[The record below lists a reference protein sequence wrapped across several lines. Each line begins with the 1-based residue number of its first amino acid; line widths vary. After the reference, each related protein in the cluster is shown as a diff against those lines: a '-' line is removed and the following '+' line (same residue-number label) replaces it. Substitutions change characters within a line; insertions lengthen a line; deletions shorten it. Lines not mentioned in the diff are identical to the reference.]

1 MLIVRKILDDILY
14 SLPVQLV
21 FHHVK
26 KNIALLFVWVLLIA
40 SVYGGVGR
48 IYGIHFL
55 FLDPEYIDQVNFL
68 SFFTVGLAFGNLA
81 MAFNITCYILDSHQ
95 FSFLG
100 ILERPFAKF
109 SVNNSTI
116 PLVSLV
122 LYLIAIINF
131 QLHNEFSTGLNV
143 ILNIIGLLLGIVIMF
158 VLYFIYFKFTNKDI
172 FKFLAGSVDKRL
184 RKSGISRDRVMKKLK
199 ESKENKYPVKHYLD
213 LRLRV
218 RSTKNL
224 MDFYDKEAVL
234 KVFDQNHFNSV
245 IVELTII
252 LLVVALGAFMEI
264 KYFQIPA
271 AASTLLL
278 FSLLVMLVGAV
289 SYWFKG
295 WGIAFVLVLFVSVN
309 TLIKTGIIKGFYPA
323 RGLDYS
329 EEKAEYTIQSLQEL
343 NTEEHYYQD
352 KTAMISVLNNWKA
365 KQAEE
370 KPKMILQCVSGGG
383 QRAALWAVNSLQKA
397 DSVLGGTLNDKTI
410 LITGASGGLIGSAYY
425 RELVHR
431 KNKGEDTQ
439 PDSPRHLVNIGKD
452 NLNAIIFSL
461 VVNDAF
467 SRFRRYEYLGHKY
480 KRDRGYVFE
489 QNLNQNLEGILD
501 KKLSDYAEPERNAEV
516 PIMIMSPVIANDGRK
531 LIISSQ
537 PLSFLNLSEPDAGD
551 GVFKI
556 RGVDFSR
563 LFKDQG
569 SENLNFITALR
580 MSASFPYI
588 TPTISLPSDPPI
600 EIMDAGI
607 SDNYGVSDAL
617 QFVYVFRDWIE
628 EHTSGIVLLIIRD
641 TRKVSPIEQRSS
653 QSLTDRLTYPIASV
667 YNNLGNI
674 QDIVNDSKIELVRS
688 AIRQS
693 VELVELEYNTYSIF
707 GDDEFMLSS
716 RERQMKELERA
727 SLSWH
732 LTTREKQNIIANIQR
747 ENNQAA
753 LRKLEKVM
761 AAKPTE

>member
-26 KNIALLFVWVLLIA
+26 KNIALLFVWILLIA
-40 SVYGGVGR
+40 SVFGGVGR

-68 SFFTVGLAFGNLA
+68 SFFMVGLAFGNLA
-81 MAFNITCYILDSHQ
+81 MAFNITSYILDSHQ

-109 SVNNSTI
+109 SVNNSVI
-116 PLVSLV
+116 PLIALL
-122 LYLIAIINF
+122 LYLGAIINF
-131 QLHNEFSTGLNV
+131 QLHNEFSTGLNL
-143 ILNIIGLLLGIVIMF
+143 ILNIIGLLIGIVIMF
-158 VLYFIYFKFTNKDI
+158 LLYFLYFKFTNKDI

-184 RKSGISRDRVMKKLK
+184 RKSGISRDRMMNKLK
-199 ESKENKYPVKHYLD
+199 ETKENKYPVKQYLD

-218 RSTKNL
+218 RSTRNL

-252 LLVVALGAFMEI
+252 LIVVALGAFMEI

-295 WGIAFVLVLFVSVN
+295 WGLAFVLVMFVGVN
-309 TLIKTGIIKGFYPA
+309 TLIKTGVIKGFYPA
-323 RGLDYS
+323 RGLDYAT
-329 EEKAEYTIQSLQEL
+329 ERAEYSIQSLQEL
-343 NTEEHYYQD
+343 NSEEQFQQD
-352 KTAMISVLNNWKA
+352 KERMLRVLDNWKEN
-365 KQAEE
+365 QAEE
-370 KPKMILQCVSGGG
+370 KPKIIFQCVSGGG
-383 QRAALWAVNSLQKA
+383 QRAALWAVNALQKS

-425 RELVHR
+425 RELVYRH
-431 KNKGEDTQ
+431 KKGEPID
-439 PDSPRHLVNIGKD
+439 PGSHEHLVNIGKD

-467 SRFRRYEYLGHKY
+467 SRFRKYEYMGHQY

-489 QNLNQNLEGILD
+489 QNLNQNLGGVLD
-501 KKLSDYAEPERNAEV
+501 KKLSDYAEPESTAEM
-516 PIMIMSPVIANDGRK
+516 PIVIMSPVIANDGRK

-537 PLSFLNLSEPDAGD
+537 PLSFLNLSEPHSGD
-551 GVFKI
+551 GIFKV
-556 RGVDFSR
+556 RGVDFNS

-569 SENLNFITALR
+569 SGNLNFITALR

-588 TPTISLPSDPPI
+588 TPTISLPSEPPI

-617 QFVYVFRDWIE
+617 QFIYVFREWIE
-628 EHTSGIVLLIIRD
+628 ENTSGIVLLIIRD
-641 TRKVSPIEQRSS
+641 TRKVSPIEQQSS
-653 QSLTDRLTYPIASV
+653 QSLTDKLTYPIASV

-688 AIRQS
+688 AIDQTI
-693 VELVELEYNTYSIF
+693 EMVELEYNTYSIF
-707 GDDEFMLSS
+707 NDEEFLLSS
-716 RERQMKELERA
+716 RERQMKQLERA

-732 LTTREKQNIIANIQR
+732 LTTREKQNIIENIQR
-747 ENNQAA
+747 ENNQEA
-753 LRKLEKVM
+753 LKKLGRILKQE
-761 AAKPTE
+761 

>member
-109 SVNNSTI
+109 SVNNSAI
-116 PLVSLV
+116 PLISLV

-143 ILNIIGLLLGIVIMF
+143 VLNIIGLLVGIVIMF
-158 VLYFIYFKFTNKDI
+158 VLYFLYFKFTNKDI

-184 RKSGISRDRVMKKLK
+184 RRSGISRDRVMNKLK
-199 ESKENKYPVKHYLD
+199 ESKENKYPVRHYLD

-252 LLVVALGAFMEI
+252 LLVVALGAFMEV

-295 WGIAFVLVLFVSVN
+295 WGIAFVLVLFVFVN
-309 TLIKTGIIKGFYPA
+309 TLIKTGIVKGFYPA

-329 EEKAEYTIQSLQEL
+329 AEKAEYSIQSLHEL
-343 NTEEHYYQD
+343 NNVEQYNKD
-352 KTAMISVLNNWKA
+352 KAFMLGILENWKA
-365 KQAEE
+365 RQSED

-383 QRAALWAVNSLQKA
+383 QRAALWAVNALQKA
-397 DSVLGGTLNDKTI
+397 DSVLDGSLNDRTI

-425 RELVHR
+425 RELVYR
-431 KNKGEDTQ
+431 KNLGE
-439 PDSPRHLVNIGKD
+439 PIRPESAEHLANIGKD

-467 SRFRRYEYLGHKY
+467 SRFRKFEYLGNKY

-489 QNLNQNLEGILD
+489 QNLNQNLGGVLD
-501 KKLSDYAEPERNAEV
+501 KKLSDYTEPERNAEI
-516 PIMIMSPVIANDGRK
+516 PMMIMSPVIANDGRK

-537 PLSFLNLSEPDAGD
+537 PFSFLNLSEPNSGD
-551 GVFKI
+551 GVFKV
-556 RGVDFSR
+556 RGVDFNR
-563 LFKDQG
+563 LFKEQG

-588 TPTISLPSDPPI
+588 TPTISLPSEPPI

-607 SDNYGVSDAL
+607 SDNYGLSDAL

-628 EHTSGIVLLIIRD
+628 ENTSGVVLLIIRD
-641 TRKVSPIEQRSS
+641 TRKISPVEQKSS

-674 QDIVNDSKIELVRS
+674 QDIVNDSKIELVRA
-688 AIRQS
+688 AIDQS
-693 VELVELEYNTYSIF
+693 IEMVELEYNTYSIF
-707 GDDEFMLSS
+707 NEEEFLLSS
-716 RERQMKELERA
+716 RERQLKELERA

-732 LTTREKQNIIANIQR
+732 LTTREKQNIIQNIQR

-753 LRKLEKVM
+753 LKKLNSVIKDR
-761 AAKPTE
+761 

>member
-21 FHHVK
+21 FHHIK
-26 KNIALLFVWVLLIA
+26 KNIALLFVWILLIA
-40 SVYGGVGR
+40 SVFGGVGR

-68 SFFTVGLAFGNLA
+68 SFFMVGLAFGNLA
-81 MAFNITCYILDSHQ
+81 MAFNITSYILDSHQ

-109 SVNNSTI
+109 SVNNSVI
-116 PLVSLV
+116 PLVALI
-122 LYLIAIINF
+122 LYLSAIINF

-143 ILNIIGLLLGIVIMF
+143 VLNVIGLLLGIVIMF

-172 FKFLAGSVDKRL
+172 FKYLAGSVDKRL
-184 RKSGISRDRVMKKLK
+184 RKTGISRDRMMKKLK
-199 ESKENKYPVKHYLD
+199 ETKEHKYPVRHYLD

-218 RSTKNL
+218 RSAKNL

-252 LLVVALGAFMEI
+252 LIVVALGAFMEI

-295 WGIAFVLVLFVSVN
+295 WGIAFVLVLFVTVN
-309 TLIKTGIIKGFYPA
+309 TLIKTGIVKGFYPA

-343 NTEEHYYQD
+343 NTEAHYEED
-352 KTAMISVLNNWKA
+352 KASMINVLNNWKQ
-365 KQAEE
+365 KQTAE

-397 DSVLGGTLNDKTI
+397 DSVLGGTLNDRTI

-431 KNKGEDTQ
+431 KNNGEQTH
-439 PDSPRHLVNIGKD
+439 PESPKHLVNIGKD

-467 SRFRRYEYLGHKY
+467 SRFRNYEYMGHKY

-537 PLSFLNLSEPDAGD
+537 PLSFLNLSEPSGGD

-556 RGVDFSR
+556 RGVDFNR
-563 LFKDQG
+563 LFRDQG

-628 EHTSGIVLLIIRD
+628 ENTTGIVLLIIRD
-641 TRKVSPIEQRSS
+641 TRKVSPIEQQSS

-688 AIRQS
+688 AIDQS
-693 VELVELEYNTYSIF
+693 IEMVELEYNTYSIF
-707 GDDEFMLSS
+707 GDDEFMLPS

-753 LRKLEKVM
+753 LRKLGKVI
-761 AAKPTE
+761 AVEPKE